1 MQKQRVGG
9 GKADLPLQYN
19 YSWEAGK
26 DKFVLVRFMA
36 DAKIGRRQ
44 SRFAPPIQ
52 SQRGS
57 RERQVLLHH
66 HNCEARKDKFVLVR
80 FIADGKIGRRQST
93 LAPPAQCSRL

>member
-1 MQKQRVGG
+1 MLLRHR
-9 GKADLPLQYN
+9 GKL
-19 YSWEAGK
+19 
-26 DKFVLVRFMA
+26 VLVRFNA
-36 DAKIGRRQ
+36 EAKIGRRQ

-52 SQRGS
+52 LQLGS